1 MRLNE
6 SICSGSAPGSPNRCG
21 PRRLAAA
28 APPVRGRPGRLP
40 ATAGRPAAARGRG
53 EAGLHGKASGPEA
66 SPLSR
71 QALADVGIPSG
82 IPSDADCTRRLRPPR
97 KDHPSTAGR
106 PQPGPP
112 LPALAH
118 THGLSTARS
127 GSFAHTSPLVPTL
140 YMDNTGVRE
149 QRFAVTELD
158 VSGAPGSPRDRR
170 PCRPPHRLAPAWVT
184 RSSGPGQRR
193 GQRSHPPGLP

>member
-40 ATAGRPAAARGRG
+40 ATAGRPAAARGTG

-97 KDHPSTAGR
+97 EDHPSTAGR

-118 THGLSTARS
+118 THRLAPARS
-127 GSFAHTSPLVPTL
+127 GSSAHTSPLVPTL
-140 YMDNTGVRE
+140 YVDKTGVRE
-149 QRFAVTELD
+149 QRFARRLGRARKPQGPEPVPAAPPTGTCVGHTQLQARAD
-158 VSGAPGSPRDRR
+158 ARTALTPSRPSLGA
-170 PCRPPHRLAPAWVT
+170 
-184 RSSGPGQRR
+184 
-193 GQRSHPPGLP
+193 